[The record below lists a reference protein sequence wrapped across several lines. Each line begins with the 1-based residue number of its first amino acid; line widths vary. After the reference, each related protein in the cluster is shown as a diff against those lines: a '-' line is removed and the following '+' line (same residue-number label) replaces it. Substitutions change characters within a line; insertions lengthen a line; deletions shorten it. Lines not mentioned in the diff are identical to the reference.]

1 MENLVLAWVAI
12 QPASSDQTVVTEP
25 PPAPAHYAPKVQKK
39 GAKRQRGKRGKRG
52 QRRFNHQQR
61 PKQ

>member
-12 QPASSDQTVVTEP
+12 QPASSDQTTVTEP
-25 PPAPAHYAPKVQKK
+25 PPPPAHYAPKVQKK
-39 GAKRQRGKRGKRG
+39 GAKRKRGKRGKRG